1 MHQFRSRVSVLML
14 LIVACSLL
22 PIMFLQEPSAQP
34 NDLYLAYGVMALVT
48 FFMVLLLFG
57 MRYEISEQFLII
69 KIGPISYGKIKLE
82 DITSVERSYNPL
94 SSPASSIKRL
104 YIKAKGK
111 DVLISP
117 SNEKEFVRLLQT
129 RNPNIAVSISD
140 KNDWWRFWDWD
151 V

>member
-1 MHQFRSRVSVLML
+1 ML